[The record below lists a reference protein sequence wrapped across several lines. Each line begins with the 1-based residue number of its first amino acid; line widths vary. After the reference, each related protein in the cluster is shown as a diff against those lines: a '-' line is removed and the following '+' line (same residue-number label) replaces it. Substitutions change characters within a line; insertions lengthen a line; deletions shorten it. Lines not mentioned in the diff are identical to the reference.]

1 MEDILDE
8 DYFNDELIF
17 FSFAPRQRKKVQGL
31 LESISLV
38 IAHTPD
44 GKLVVLGK
52 RIEKSNIIDLLC
64 YELDNRQPSWVR
76 GAVSAVINNFLD
88 LSAFRAQSY
97 RRKSRCRRQR
107 RKAKRST
114 TEQPIP
120 HPSVESIDLPDV
132 RDEERQKSF

>member
-8 DYFNDELIF
+8 DYFNDKLIF
-17 FSFAPRQRKKVQGL
+17 FSFAPRQRKKVQGI

-52 RIEKSNIIDLLC
+52 RIEKSNIINLLC

-132 RDEERQKSF
+132 RDKERQKGF